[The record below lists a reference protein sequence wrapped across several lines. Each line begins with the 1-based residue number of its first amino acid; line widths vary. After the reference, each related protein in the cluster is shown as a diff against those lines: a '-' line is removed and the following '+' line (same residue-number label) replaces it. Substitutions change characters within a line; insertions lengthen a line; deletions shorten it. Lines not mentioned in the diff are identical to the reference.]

1 MNRTTVVIF
10 ACCLEWV
17 LIGNK
22 YAENMSCGCMSGSHK
37 NTNMK
42 GMQMERGVDS
52 GDTQN
57 ALDILKARYAGGE
70 IARDEY
76 MKMREDINAGD

>member
-1 MNRTTVVIF
+1 
-10 ACCLEWV
+10 
-17 LIGNK
+17 
-22 YAENMSCGCMSGSHK
+22 
-37 NTNMK
+37 
-42 GMQMERGVDS
+42 MERSVDS